1 MARPRLSEGT
11 RIRLLEASVAAFLEH
26 GYHGTG
32 IKQVLDRVDVPKG
45 SFYNYFASKE
55 ALGVAAIQHY
65 SAQLD
70 SQLAAALDGA
80 ADPLAGVREYFD
92 QQIRDFVAAEYVG
105 GCLLANLAGE
115 LDGSEASRRAL
126 ATAFRRWRD
135 ALAEAL
141 ARAQALGTVRDD
153 VAATELA
160 DMLIEAW
167 EGAVI
172 RMKIDQSVAPLERCL
187 QRLLDGY
194 FRP

>member
-11 RIRLLEASVAAFLEH
+11 RVRLLEASVSAFLEH

-32 IKQVLDRVDVPKG
+32 LKRVLDRVDVPKG

-55 ALGVAAIQHY
+55 ELGVAVIQHY
-65 SAQLD
+65 AARSAEDLTD
-70 SQLAAALDGA
+70 ALDGA
-80 ADPLAGVREYFD
+80 PDPLTGLRTFF
-92 QQIRDFVAAEYVG
+92 QRQIRDFVAAEYAG

-115 LDGSEASRRAL
+115 LDGSEASRLAL
-126 ATAFRRWRD
+126 ATAFREWRDGVRD
-135 ALAEAL
+135 ALEEAQ
-141 ARAQALGTVRDD
+141 RLGSVRGD
-153 VAATELA
+153 VEATELA

-172 RMKIDQSVAPLERCL
+172 RMKIDQTVAPLERCL
-187 QRLLDGY
+187 ERLLDGY